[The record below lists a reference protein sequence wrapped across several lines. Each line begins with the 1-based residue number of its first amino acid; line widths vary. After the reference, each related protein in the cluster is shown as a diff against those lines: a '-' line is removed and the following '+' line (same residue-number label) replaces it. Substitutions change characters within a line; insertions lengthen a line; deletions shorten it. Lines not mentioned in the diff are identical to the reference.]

1 VLDEP
6 TNHLDLESREA
17 LEAAL
22 EAFPGTVLLVSHD
35 RAVLDAVADRVV
47 AVENGTLRS
56 YAGGW
61 ADVVRARAETPAEP
75 PQLPGREAK
84 PRPERSRPAR
94 RTPSELDQ
102 VEAHIGALERRVA
115 ELEAKLAEDWT
126 NMDVLTAH
134 RAARDELRSL
144 LVRWE
149 ELFEAAQAST
159 S

>member
-1 VLDEP
+1 
-6 TNHLDLESREA
+6 
-17 LEAAL
+17 
-22 EAFPGTVLLVSHD
+22 
-35 RAVLDAVADRVV
+35 
-47 AVENGTLRS
+47 
-56 YAGGW
+56 
-61 ADVVRARAETPAEP
+61 
-75 PQLPGREAK
+75 
-84 PRPERSRPAR
+84 
-94 RTPSELDQ
+94 

-115 ELEAKLAEDWT
+115 ELEAKLAEGWT